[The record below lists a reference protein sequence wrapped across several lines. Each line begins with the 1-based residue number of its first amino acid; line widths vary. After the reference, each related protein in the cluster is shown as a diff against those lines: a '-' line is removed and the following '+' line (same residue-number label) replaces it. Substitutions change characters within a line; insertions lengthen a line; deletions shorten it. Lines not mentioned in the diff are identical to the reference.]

1 MYLSFMLNNIL
12 MIFLL
17 IEIYS
22 CEEYGN
28 CSYGD
33 GNLEAFL
40 GNDTDTRKEKC
51 FLLSYSFGNGE
62 CCFFQNRCIDSSN
75 PINSSNS
82 SNFIYQTDQT
92 NPTDGNTEIST
103 SDIILSSS
111 IDSSKLRNIQEK
123 VEMECPKK
131 IGLNISNNCGMV
143 GIYMPEK
150 NTQCN
155 GISLVQGYCCFVKI
169 KDKNE
174 NKNKYNACLRAK
186 QLNKDKNKVPAE
198 IEKYVQNKGGEIE
211 SVECGQFNLKLYWI
225 LNFILSLINIFS

>member
-17 IEIYS
+17 IEIYL
-22 CEEYGN
+22 CQDINYGN
-28 CSYGD
+28 CSYG
-33 GNLEAFL
+33 GNLEEFL

-75 PINSSNS
+75 FTNSTNSNN
-82 SNFIYQTDQT
+82 SNYQADQT
-92 NPTDGNTEIST
+92 NENTEIST

-143 GIYMPEK
+143 GIYMPEN

-198 IEKYVQNKGGEIE
+198 IEEYVNNNRGVIE

>member
-1 MYLSFMLNNIL
+1 

-22 CEEYGN
+22 CQVYN
-28 CSYGD
+28 ICSSGD
-33 GNLEAFL
+33 VNLEAFL
-40 GNDTDTRKEKC
+40 GNDTDRKEKC
-51 FLLSYSFGNGE
+51 FSLSYSFGNGE
-62 CCFFQNRCIDSSN
+62 CCFSHNRCIDSSN

-123 VEMECPKK
+123 DEMDCPKK

-143 GIYMPEK
+143 GIYMPK
-150 NTQCN
+150 NNTQCN

-169 KDKNE
+169 KDKN
-174 NKNKYNACLRAK
+174 NNSNNNNNNNQNFTACLRAK

-198 IEKYVQNKGGEIE
+198 IEKYVNNNGGVIE

-225 LNFILSLINIFS
+225 LNFILSLIYIFS